1 MASSVKARPNHYEVL
16 GLSPTASQDEI
27 SQAFAKEMGMF
38 GARPVTAAA
47 QIGLAFEVLRD
58 PVKRQAYDSSLGLTP
73 KPEQRPWT
81 MAEQERGATGF
92 IGWGSTA
99 AADRVTFDDLPR
111 RIAEPEPRSQAEPT
125 PEQRLASIAASLR
138 ELADRDVSKV
148 PPETDIRPAPE
159 RQPRAEMQP
168 RPEMR
173 SEAKL
178 DLKPLLTTDRP
189 QKEGLRVAE
198 HHPADWRRPAIA
210 VGALVAVAGLA
221 GALGG
226 ISVKNTEDQVTVP
239 LPSPKPQPAI
249 TAPAPA
255 TVAVAPE
262 TQNERPLRPEIQ
274 AAQTRRIASPQRLTP
289 AVEQQV
295 EDQTVENPP
304 VESQPGVAASD
315 PLAPEP
321 QTAQPIPA
329 SLPLPN
335 AVIARTIER
344 IGYACGE
351 VSSAVAIEGAA
362 PGTFK
367 VTCSSGHTYQA
378 KPVHGRYRFKR
389 WGGQ

>member
-58 PVKRQAYDSSLGLTP
+58 PIKRQAYDDSLGLTS
-73 KPEQRPWT
+73 KPEPRPWT
-81 MAEQERGATGF
+81 VAEKEGAHTGF

-99 AADRVTFDDLPR
+99 AADRVTFEGLPR
-111 RIAEPEPRSQAEPT
+111 RVAEPEPRQADAT
-125 PEQRLASIAASLR
+125 PEQRLASIVASLR

-148 PPETDIRPAPE
+148 APETDIRPAPE

-168 RPEMR
+168 RTEVT
-173 SEAKL
+173 SEAKP
-178 DLKPLLTTDRP
+178 DLGNLPTMDVP
-189 QKEGLRVAE
+189 EKESLRVAE
-198 HHPADWRRPAIA
+198 HHPADWRRPALA
-210 VGALVAVAGLA
+210 VGALVLVAGLA

-226 ISVKNTEDQVTVP
+226 ISAKNTEDQVTVP
-239 LPSPKPQPAI
+239 LPAPKPQSSIA
-249 TAPAPA
+249 APAPA

-262 TQNERPLRPEIQ
+262 SRGERPFRSEIP
-274 AAQTRRIASPQRLTP
+274 AAQNRRIVSPQRLTP
-289 AVEQQV
+289 AVEQQAEDRSV
-295 EDQTVENPP
+295 ESAPA
-304 VESQPGVAASD
+304 ESQPDVAASD

-321 QTAQPIPA
+321 QTVQPVAA

-378 KPVHGRYRFKR
+378 KPVRGRYRFKR